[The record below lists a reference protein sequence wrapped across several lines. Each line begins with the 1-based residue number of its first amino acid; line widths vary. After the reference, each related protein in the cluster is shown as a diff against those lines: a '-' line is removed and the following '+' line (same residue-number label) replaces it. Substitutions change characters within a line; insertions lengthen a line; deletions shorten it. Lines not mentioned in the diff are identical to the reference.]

1 MIYIT
6 LNDKKNTIIVS
17 GHNYKVCNS
26 LSETLNII
34 TYLFY
39 YRLTTERKDGK
50 SILEFKDDILYNVI
64 RDYFLYNYID
74 RHKDE
79 IKIEVIEI
87 EEEL

>member
-1 MIYIT
+1 MIFIT
-6 LNDKKNTIIVS
+6 LNDKKNTITVS

-39 YRLTTERKDGK
+39 YRLTTERIDGK

-64 RDYFLYNYID
+64 RDYFLYNFID
-74 RHKDE
+74 RHKDD

>member
-1 MIYIT
+1 MIEIT
-6 LNDKKNTIIVS
+6 LNDKDKKIIVS

-39 YRLTTERKDGK
+39 YRLITERKDGK
-50 SILEFKDDILYNVI
+50 SILDFKDDILYNVI
-64 RDYFLYNYID
+64 RDYFLYNYIE

>member
-6 LNDKKNTIIVS
+6 LNDKNNSIIVS

-39 YRLTTERKDGK
+39 YRLNTDRVDGK

-64 RDYFLYNYID
+64 RDYFLYNFID